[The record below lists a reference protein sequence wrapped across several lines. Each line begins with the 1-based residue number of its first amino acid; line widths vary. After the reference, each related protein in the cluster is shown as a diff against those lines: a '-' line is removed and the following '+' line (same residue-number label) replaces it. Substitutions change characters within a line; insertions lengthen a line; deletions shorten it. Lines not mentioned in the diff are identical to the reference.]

1 MLVRLFSVYAVVP
14 TIVPFLGCVRLS
26 GHVPRLLLFSFFS
39 MWILIFAGARKTQ
52 EDILKVFIYQKYVI
66 LKIK

>member
-1 MLVRLFSVYAVVP
+1 MRLFSIHAVVP
-14 TIVPFLGCVRLS
+14 VIVPFLGCVRLS

-52 EDILKVFIYQKYVI
+52 EDTLKVFIYQNKGM
-66 LKIK
+66 